1 MMKIPLNKTIAKTHI
16 LDGAGLYLSSGGSV
30 YIMKHFLFMS
40 VHPQENKQ

>member
-1 MMKIPLNKTIAKTHI
+1 MKIPLNKTIAKTHI
-16 LDGAGLYLSSGGSV
+16 LAGAGLYLSSGGSV